1 MKTRNFAFAT
11 LLGLL
16 LGFSSIAQEVKI
28 VSMPKYLASCLYSF
42 SRYVNWPF
50 DYKAGD
56 FVIAVVGDKSVYTE
70 LETMVAGK
78 TVGAQ
83 NMVVKFYKTAN
94 DIAGFNHIIYFSECQ
109 SSFLPKIV
117 SKTGGK
123 GTLMVTEKEGML
135 NSGAAIDFTNVDGLM
150 KFEMSKINFDK
161 YGLQVSS
168 FLEKMA
174 YKSN

>member
-1 MKTRNFAFAT
+1 MKTRNYLIAVIIGILMAS
-11 LLGLL
+11 
-16 LGFSSIAQEVKI
+16 SSIAQEVKV

-50 DYKAGD
+50 DYKVGD
-56 FVIAVVGDKSVYTE
+56 FIIAVVGDKEVYIE
-70 LETMVAGK
+70 LQTMVTGK
-78 TVGAQ
+78 TVGIQ
-83 NMVVKFYKTAN
+83 NMEVRFYKSA
-94 DIAGFNHIIYFSECQ
+94 DEISGYHHIVYLSEEQ
-109 SSFLPKIV
+109 SGALSKVV
-117 SKTGGK
+117 SKLGGK

-135 NSGAAIDFTNVDGLM
+135 KSGAAIDFTSVDGLM
-150 KFEMSKINFDK
+150 KFEMSKSNFDK